1 MYQNFD
7 LRYFMKRSD
16 CWLATITFF
25 PIDMLACSQK
35 KRTENLRMNE
45 QAHAICADGLAAWEG
60 EKMTPYT
67 NLRNEL
73 GEK

>member
-1 MYQNFD
+1 M
-7 LRYFMKRSD
+7 
-16 CWLATITFF
+16 
-25 PIDMLACSQK
+25 
-35 KRTENLRMNE
+35 RMNE
-45 QAHAICADGLAAWEG
+45 QAHAMCRWATAWEG

>member
-1 MYQNFD
+1 
-7 LRYFMKRSD
+7 MKRSD

-25 PIDMLACSQK
+25 PIDMLPSSKK
-35 KRTENLRMNE
+35 KRTENMRMNE
-45 QAHAICADGLAAWEG
+45 QALAICADGLAAWEG
-60 EKMTPYT
+60 EKMTPNT